1 MGLLAGPQLRAV
13 LFDRDGTLIRD
24 VPYNGDPT
32 LVEPMPHARD
42 VLQTLRSMGIAV
54 GVVSNQSGIGRGILT
69 SEQVAAVNLR
79 VEQLLGRFDVWE
91 LCPHRP
97 EDGCY
102 CRKPAPFMICGAC
115 RRLGITTAE
124 AAYIGDIGADVEAA
138 RAAGARGVMVPT
150 PLTRPAE
157 VDAAPEVAD
166 DLRSAFCLLM
176 RAQSGRTSS

>member
-1 MGLLAGPQLRAV
+1 MGPFTGPPLRAV

-32 LVEPMPHARD
+32 LVELMPQARA
-42 VLQTLRSMGIAV
+42 VLQSLRSLGIAI

-69 SEQVAAVNLR
+69 TAQVAAVNLR

-97 EDGCY
+97 EDGCN
-102 CRKPAPFMICGAC
+102 CRKPAPFMIRGAC

-150 PLTRPAE
+150 PLTLSAE
-157 VDAAPEVAD
+157 VDAAPEVAV
-166 DLRSAFCLLM
+166 DLRSALCLLM
-176 RAQSGRTSS
+176 KAPSERTAS

>member
-1 MGLLAGPQLRAV
+1 MGPFAGPPLRAV

-42 VLQTLRSMGIAV
+42 VLQTLRSLGIAV

-69 SEQVAAVNLR
+69 TEEVEAVNLR

-91 LCPHRP
+91 LCPHRT
-97 EDGCY
+97 EDGCN
-102 CRKPAPFMICGAC
+102 CRKPAPFMIRVAC

-150 PLTRPAE
+150 PLTLPAE
-157 VDAAPEVAD
+157 VGAAPEVAV
-166 DLRSAFCLLM
+166 DLRSALCLLM
-176 RAQSGRTSS
+176 KAPSGRTAS

>member
-1 MGLLAGPQLRAV
+1 MGPFAGPPLRAV

-32 LVEPMPHARD
+32 LVEQMPQARD
-42 VLQTLRSMGIAV
+42 VLQTLRSMGLAV

-69 SEQVAAVNLR
+69 TEQVAAVNLR

-97 EDGCY
+97 EDCCN
-102 CRKPAPFMICGAC
+102 CRKPAPFMIC
-115 RRLGITTAE
+115 
-124 AAYIGDIGADVEAA
+124 DIGADVEAA

-150 PLTRPAE
+150 PLTLPGE
-157 VDAAPEVAD
+157 VDVAPEVAV
-166 DLRSAFCLLM
+166 DLRSALCLLM
-176 RAQSGRTSS
+176 KAPSGRTAS